1 MKNNEV
7 FNEIRRTATEWETA
21 KRERS
26 ERKKSIIKEFGYD
39 SPEYAA
45 WSESDTE
52 TPFPISHGAM
62 KAYHAWR
69 SNNENDTEEFEFND
83 FTWETETKDF
93 IDTLRKAGIET
104 MIITNASTALHARR
118 TLHSQEKNDL
128 GNGRR
133 NSGDQAQNKLSRPAE
148 NGAPP
153 LGSAFLLPFS

>member
-26 ERKKSIIKEFGYD
+26 ERKKAIIKEFGYD

-104 MIITNASTALHARR
+104 RIITNASTALLENLHAYAAEGC
-118 TLHSQEKNDL
+118 TLEGLCTVKRKTIWGTDEEIPGIRLRIN
-128 GNGRR
+128 
-133 NSGDQAQNKLSRPAE
+133 
-148 NGAPP
+148 
-153 LGSAFLLPFS
+153 

>member
-26 ERKKSIIKEFGYD
+26 ERKKAIIKEFGYD

-104 MIITNASTALHARR
+104 MIITNASVA
-118 TLHSQEKNDL
+118 
-128 GNGRR
+128 
-133 NSGDQAQNKLSRPAE
+133 
-148 NGAPP
+148 
-153 LGSAFLLPFS
+153 

>member
-26 ERKKSIIKEFGYD
+26 ERKKAIIKEFGYD

-69 SNNENDTEEFEFND
+69 SNNENETEEFEFND

-104 MIITNASTALHARR
+104 MIITNASTALLENLHAYAAEGCTLRR
-118 TLHSQEKNDL
+118 TEH
-128 GNGRR
+128 RR
-133 NSGDQAQNKLSRPAE
+133 
-148 NGAPP
+148 
-153 LGSAFLLPFS
+153 SAVLFFFRFRNEYYTKMIYIIVGFIA

>member
-1 MKNNEV
+1 
-7 FNEIRRTATEWETA
+7 
-21 KRERS
+21 
-26 ERKKSIIKEFGYD
+26 
-39 SPEYAA
+39 
-45 WSESDTE
+45 
-52 TPFPISHGAM
+52 M

-104 MIITNASTALHARR
+104 MIITNASTALLENLHAYAAEGC
-118 TLHSQEKNDL
+118 TL

>member
-26 ERKKSIIKEFGYD
+26 ERKKAIIKEFGYD

-69 SNNENDTEEFEFND
+69 SNNGHAPQGRNRNDDHYE
-83 FTWETETKDF
+83 
-93 IDTLRKAGIET
+93 RK
-104 MIITNASTALHARR
+104 
-118 TLHSQEKNDL
+118 HSV
-128 GNGRR
+128 
-133 NSGDQAQNKLSRPAE
+133 A
-148 NGAPP
+148 
-153 LGSAFLLPFS
+153 

>member
-26 ERKKSIIKEFGYD
+26 ERKKAIIKEFGYD

-93 IDTLRKAGIET
+93 IAQRCLRTFTPTLPKA
-104 MIITNASTALHARR
+104 ARSKDFAQSKEKRSGER
-118 TLHSQEKNDL
+118 TKKFR
-128 GNGRR
+128 G
-133 NSGDQAQNKLSRPAE
+133 SGSE
-148 NGAPP
+148 
-153 LGSAFLLPFS
+153 

>member
-26 ERKKSIIKEFGYD
+26 ERKKAIINEFGYD

-45 WSESDTE
+45 WSEENTE

-69 SNNENDTEEFEFND
+69 SNNEHSSEEFEFND
-83 FTWETETKDF
+83 FTWETEIKKYK
-93 IDTLRKAGIET
+93 R
-104 MIITNASTALHARR
+104 
-118 TLHSQEKNDL
+118 
-128 GNGRR
+128 
-133 NSGDQAQNKLSRPAE
+133 
-148 NGAPP
+148 
-153 LGSAFLLPFS
+153 

>member
-26 ERKKSIIKEFGYD
+26 ERKKAIIKEFGYD

-83 FTWETETKDF
+83 
-93 IDTLRKAGIET
+93 TLRKAGIET
-104 MIITNASTALHARR
+104 MIITNASTALLENLHAYAAEGC
-118 TLHSQEKNDL
+118 TLEGLCTVKRKTIWGTDEEIPGIRLRIN
-128 GNGRR
+128 
-133 NSGDQAQNKLSRPAE
+133 
-148 NGAPP
+148 
-153 LGSAFLLPFS
+153 